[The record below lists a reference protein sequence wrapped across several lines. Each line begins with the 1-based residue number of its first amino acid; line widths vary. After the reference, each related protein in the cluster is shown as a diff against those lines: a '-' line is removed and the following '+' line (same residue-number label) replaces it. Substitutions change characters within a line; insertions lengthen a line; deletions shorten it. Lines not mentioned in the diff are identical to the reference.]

1 MFYVNVMTDV
11 VKGDVTIP
19 FSNEY
24 RSFKQLYDF
33 RMNNKCQKIEGIM
46 LADNLHFGIKDKLN
60 DILQIINEGEFK
72 FNIEYLY
79 EKIKLVDTTIING
92 VLKENNDMKKE
103 LSYKSMQKKKQL
115 TLLQHTDFF
124 ENAIGCGVW
133 WNTKEKLWETYPH
146 ILQHQDSLKNL
157 FGGVRRDVL
166 AYFNEYDIA
175 WWRENEDRY
184 FPTGH
189 LLSSQIH
196 CLNHLFALRNDK
208 DAVLAILNHVTEMGF
223 DEVLPSSLDR
233 DGGYIAFEFAYKNNE
248 ILGETDKGA
257 RRGVLCTSIDA
268 MIVAGKGEDKW
279 LIPIEWKYTES
290 YEKEDKTNDT
300 RLNRYGAGIIES
312 RRLKTPENGVAHSI
326 YFQEPSYE
334 LMRQT
339 ILTEGLINRG
349 LANNMFHLVVIP
361 ERNKVLRDAVEKEFV
376 PMLES
381 DSKFRIID
389 PQYLLSPL
397 ESNAKYKDLIT
408 YLKTRYW

>member
-1 MFYVNVMTDV
+1 MKT
-11 VKGDVTIP
+11 
-19 FSNEY
+19 
-24 RSFKQLYDF
+24 
-33 RMNNKCQKIEGIM
+33 
-46 LADNLHFGIKDKLN
+46 
-60 DILQIINEGEFK
+60 EF
-72 FNIEYLY
+72 E
-79 EKIKLVDTTIING
+79 
-92 VLKENNDMKKE
+92 KKE
-103 LSYKSMQKKKQL
+103 FIKHIN
-115 TLLQHTDFF
+115 LLNSNFF
-124 ENAIGCGVW
+124 DDTKGCGIW
-133 WNTKEKLWETYPH
+133 WNKEEKTWKTYPH

-166 AYFNEYDIA
+166 AYFNEYDIV

-196 CLNHLFALRNDK
+196 CLNHLFALRDDK
-208 DAVLAILNHVTEMGF
+208 DAVLTILNQATKMDF
-223 DEVLPSSLDR
+223 NEVLPSIID
-233 DGGYIAFEFAYKNNE
+233 DGGYISFEFTYKNDE
-248 ILGETDKGA
+248 ILGENDKGA

-268 MIVAGKGEDKW
+268 MIVARKGGDKW

-361 ERNKVLRDAVEKEFV
+361 ERNKVLRDVVEKEFV
-376 PMLES
+376 PMLETN
-381 DSKFRIID
+381 SKFCIID
-389 PQYLLSPL
+389 PQSLLSPL
-397 ESNAKYKDLIT
+397 ESNAKYKNLIT

>member
-1 MFYVNVMTDV
+1 MTKSYKIQEKERQFNCYNRGLFCGAKIFGHWNFYD
-11 VKGDVTIP
+11 
-19 FSNEY
+19 
-24 RSFKQLYDF
+24 
-33 RMNNKCQKIEGIM
+33 
-46 LADNLHFGIKDKLN
+46 HFGNFIKRVRSKN
-60 DILQIINEGEFK
+60 ILRPE
-72 FNIEYLY
+72 
-79 EKIKLVDTTIING
+79 
-92 VLKENNDMKKE
+92 
-103 LSYKSMQKKKQL
+103 
-115 TLLQHTDFF
+115 
-124 ENAIGCGVW
+124 
-133 WNTKEKLWETYPH
+133 
-146 ILQHQDSLKNL
+146 DSLNNL
-157 FGGVRRDVL
+157 YSEIQWTTLF
-166 AYFNEYDIA
+166 YFKHQNIA

-184 FPTGH
+184 FPSGH

-223 DEVLPSSLDR
+223 DEVLPSSLDG
-233 DGGYIAFEFAYKNNE
+233 DGGNIAFEFAYKNDE

-268 MIVAGKGEDKW
+268 MIVARKGEDKW
-279 LIPIEWKYTES
+279 LIPIEWKYTEN

-312 RRLKTPENGVAHSI
+312 RRLKTPKNGIAHSI

-349 LANNMFHLVVIP
+349 LANNMFHLVLIP

-389 PQYLLSPL
+389 PQALLSPL
-397 ESNAKYKDLIT
+397 ESNANYKDLIT